1 MKLTFRILTAAACL
15 MALTTTAM
23 ANAASHDMH
32 KAQEATS
39 GKPGNA
45 KDVDRTITI
54 EASEIAFNVKDITV
68 KAGETIRFVLINKGN
83 QPHELAIGS
92 SDEMAKHRQMM
103 IDMAGMDMGDMQ
115 HEDKNMIS
123 TEPGETK
130 ELIWQFAKAG
140 TFEFACNYPGHSE
153 LGMMGPLTV
162 E

>member
-1 MKLTFRILTAAACL
+1 MKPTFRILTAAACL
-15 MALTTTAM
+15 MTLTTTAM

-32 KAQEATS
+32 MTQEVSS

-45 KDVDRTITI
+45 KDVNRTITI
-54 EASEIAFNVKDITV
+54 EASEIAFNVKDVTV
-68 KAGETIRFVLINKGN
+68 KAGETVRFLLINKGD

-92 SDEMAKHRQMM
+92 GDEMAKHRQMM

-115 HEDKNMIS
+115 HNDKNMIS